1 MTRSHP
7 AHPAQPDP
15 DPGVD
20 VVPGDPPVPV
30 NIWRLPA
37 GDHDAPVGARLA
49 ARLLAEYTRAKDLV
63 YDHLP
68 SPVLR
73 KAAQAAGRG
82 YRAANRFQQPVDR
95 AALAVAVWPLADRG
109 LDPVIVLGGVRR
121 RLRPG
126 GFLAVIVTNPDPD
139 LGGEAAAPVELGP
152 LVAAA
157 TAAGLSYLQHIVTM
171 PTGDHSPAAHDLGTA
186 AAPAA
191 ADGAIHVRVHGD
203 ILVFHRS
210 PFPAGS
216 GESTDSHREPAGG
229 SPTSRRRVPRS
240 SA

>member
-1 MTRSHP
+1 MTRSHN

-15 DPGVD
+15 DPGID

-37 GDHDAPVGARLA
+37 GEADAPVGARLA
-49 ARLLAEYTRAKDLV
+49 ARLLAEYTRPKEMV

-73 KAAQAAGRG
+73 KAAHAAGRG
-82 YRAANRFQQPVDR
+82 YRAASRFQAPTDR
-95 AALAVAVWPLADRG
+95 AGLAVACWPLADRR
-109 LDPVIVLGGVRR
+109 LDPVIVLGGLRR
-121 RLRPG
+121 RLKPG
-126 GFLAVIVTNPDPD
+126 GFLAVIITNPDPAPD
-139 LGGEAAAPVELGP
+139 VGDAAAAPVELGP

-171 PTGDHSPAAHDLGTA
+171 ATGDRPPVAHDLGTA

-191 ADGAIHVRVHGD
+191 AEGAIHERVHGD

-210 PFPAGS
+210 PG
-216 GESTDSHREPAGG
+216 TGG
-229 SPTSRRRVPRS
+229 
-240 SA
+240 ADA

>member
-1 MTRSHP
+1 MTRSHS

-37 GDHDAPVGARLA
+37 GEADAPVGARLA

-73 KAAQAAGRG
+73 KATQAAGRG

-95 AALAVAVWPLADRG
+95 AALAVVVWPLADRR
-109 LDPVIVLGGVRR
+109 LDPVIVLGGLRR

-139 LGGEAAAPVELGP
+139 PDLGGEASAPVELGP

-157 TAAGLSYLQHIVTM
+157 TTAGLSYLQHIVTM
-171 PTGDHSPAAHDLGTA
+171 PAGDHSPAAHDLGTA
-186 AAPAA
+186 AA
-191 ADGAIHVRVHGD
+191 DGAIHERVHGD

-210 PFPAGS
+210 PS
-216 GESTDSHREPAGG
+216 AGG
-229 SPTSRRRVPRS
+229 
-240 SA
+240 ADA